1 MAAGPDEL
9 SVELQTGP
17 DIDAEELA
25 KLSGWLRAELLDL
38 DVDDVQQPARG
49 EAPEDSKGVGWS
61 AAGDL
66 VVRLVTSP
74 ELLVSLIGGVRS
86 WLRRNRVR
94 SVKLTLDG
102 DTLEVSGMSSAE
114 QDRLINLWVTRH
126 ATGA

>member
-1 MAAGPDEL
+1 MAAGPGEL

-17 DIDAEELA
+17 DTDAEELA
-25 KLSGWLRAELLDL
+25 KLSGRLRAELLDL
-38 DVDDVQQPARG
+38 DVDDVQPAARG
-49 EAPEDSKGVGWS
+49 GAPEDSKGVNWP

-74 ELLVSLIGGVRS
+74 ELLVSLLGGVRS
-86 WLRRNRVR
+86 WLGRNRVR

-102 DTLEVSGMSSAE
+102 DTLEVSGVSSAE